1 MNIIEE
7 MIIILDMSYFFIR
20 GGEGSVSK
28 INTKK
33 HPVFKLSVDTYTQS
47 REKAQRTKLIE

>member
-1 MNIIEE
+1 